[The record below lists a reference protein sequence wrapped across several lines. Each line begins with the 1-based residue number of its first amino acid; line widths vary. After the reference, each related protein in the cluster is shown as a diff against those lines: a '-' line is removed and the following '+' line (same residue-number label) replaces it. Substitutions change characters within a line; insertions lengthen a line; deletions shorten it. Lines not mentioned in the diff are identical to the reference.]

1 MQRQYVGTGRAH
13 RVQRGL
19 HTRDLALARQEH
31 QHVARMRRQRVFDR
45 APRLRFQRLL
55 APWREMRDLH
65 RKPAAL
71 AGQARRAEERGQ
83 ALAVEG
89 GRHHHDAQVL
99 TQPGLHVQRQ
109 CQAEVGRQVALVELV
124 EQQRAD
130 AVQQR
135 VVLQHAGED
144 AFGDD
149 LDAGTRGDPVLE
161 ADAVA
166 DGLADRL
173 AELPRHE
180 LGGTARGDATRFQ
193 HHDPAA
199 MQPRRVEQ
207 RQRHLGGLA
216 GAGRGFEYQPRV
228 RGQAVGDGRQ
238 QRGNGEVGACH
249 RARIRV
255 RAGATA
261 YNARFP
267 YPHPCPRPCN

>member
-1 MQRQYVGTGRAH
+1 MQRQDVRGGREH
-13 RVQRGL
+13 RLQRGL
-19 HTRDLALARQEH
+19 YARDLALARQEY
-31 QHVARMRRQRVFDR
+31 QHVARMRRQCVLDR
-45 APRLRFQRLL
+45 TPRLRFQRLV
-55 APWREMRDLH
+55 APRREMRDLH
-65 RKPAAL
+65 RKAAAL
-71 AGQARRAEERGQ
+71 AGQARRVQERRQ
-83 ALAVEG
+83 PLTVEG

-99 TQPGLHVQRQ
+99 AQPGLHVQRQ
-109 CQAEVGRQVALVELV
+109 GQAEVGRQVALVEFV

-130 AVQQR
+130 AFQQR

-144 AFGDD
+144 ALGDH
-149 LDAGTRGDPVLE
+149 LDAGARGNLVLE

-166 DGLADRL
+166 DGLADRF
-173 AELPRHE
+173 AELPGHE
-180 LGGTARGDATRFQ
+180 LGGAARGDAARLQ
-193 HHDPAA
+193 HQNAA
-199 MQPRRVEQ
+199 ALQPGRIEQ

-238 QRGNGEVGACH
+238 QRGNGEVGGCH